1 MYYRSEKVLG
11 KLYRGIDE
19 HKIWNEEI
27 RSTVA
32 PHPAAVWEELIDDL
46 TTRCIELGA
55 SVNWQHHVETARQ
68 LRAA

>member
-11 KLYRGIDE
+11 KLYRAIDE

-27 RSTVA
+27 HSTAA
-32 PHPAAVWEELIDDL
+32 PHPAAVWKTLINNL
-46 TTRCIELGA
+46 TKRCIDLGA

>member
-19 HKIWNEEI
+19 QKIWNEEI
-27 RSTVA
+27 RSTA
-32 PHPAAVWEELIDDL
+32 SPRPAIIWKILITNL
-46 TTRCIELGA
+46 TKRCIDLGA
-55 SVNWQHHVETARQ
+55 SGNVETARQ